1 MPCVVCGDV
10 KTCRAHIQPAALG
23 KDIIKQAGRK
33 TLSLAVPDRMDNSIQ
48 SGLFDDNILCS
59 GCDGKLGVFDHHAIG
74 IKRLLG
80 TAHEIIDRKANYFT
94 IACGNGVN
102 HEQLALFGA
111 AVVWRASISRYR
123 ELSQFT
129 LGNNEAWF
137 RDMLFRQSTEIPTV
151 LIARLVGANALT
163 HEAAMTALSYPQRI
177 KIRGISL
184 ARFITRGLSSLFK
197 RHERQ
202 MAHSVQMPS
211 QLLAGVLAQPA
222 SLGFSCPSRNSVN
235 CHRSRSPNTSKAC
248 SRAEA
253 ERCVRCL
260 VLENRSRASLYFL
273 GSNSCNLGVG

>member
-33 TLSLAVPDRMDNSIQ
+33 TLSLVVPDRMDNSIQ

-59 GCDGKLGVFDHHAIG
+59 GCDGKLGVFDDHAIE
-74 IKRLLG
+74 ISRLLG
-80 TAHEIIDRKANYFT
+80 TAHEVIDRKRNCFT
-94 IACGNGVN
+94 VTRGNGVN

-184 ARFITRGLSSLFK
+184 GRFITRGLMFLVQTTRAGDASLRADAVTTFG
-197 RHERQ
+197 RS
-202 MAHSVQMPS
+202 AGSTC
-211 QLLAGVLAQPA
+211 LTGVLMPFEK
-222 SLGFSCPSRNSVN
+222 LGELPQVEKSKYVQSVLAHRN
-235 CHRSRSPNTSKAC
+235 
-248 SRAEA
+248 
-253 ERCVRCL
+253 
-260 VLENRSRASLYFL
+260 
-273 GSNSCNLGVG
+273 